1 VGATGAKILTTLI
14 YALKSKDK
22 KMGLVS
28 LCIGGGQGVA
38 IVIERL
44 S

>member
-1 VGATGAKILTTLI
+1 LTTLI
-14 YALKSKDK
+14 YALKERDK
-22 KMGLVS
+22 NLGLAN